1 VGELFVARER
11 GKYQGVLAAAFIV
24 AAVLGPG
31 LGGWLA
37 DAGLW
42 RAIFYINVPLGIL
55 AAICLHTFFPQ
66 THRQLSSSK
75 DPIIPAH
82 VFKSR
87 LINIC
92 LATVFVSG
100 IGMFGGSLVLA
111 VLLQQ
116 VFHVSA
122 TQSGYALTPLML
134 VVAVASIVSG
144 YLVSRTGRYKIL
156 CLIGLLFM
164 SAGCILLAF
173 VNSRTPLYVVYADA
187 AINGIGLGLLL
198 PVHAI
203 VVQNAV
209 KDAVLGFATSMTQL
223 FRSLGGTIGTA
234 ILSAILLYLLKSQT
248 IETALTTIFW
258 IHGITVAA
266 TLVLN
271 FFLPEVELKR
281 SSIT

>member
-1 VGELFVARER
+1 
-11 GKYQGVLAAAFIV
+11 
-24 AAVLGPG
+24 
-31 LGGWLA
+31 
-37 DAGLW
+37 
-42 RAIFYINVPLGIL
+42 
-55 AAICLHTFFPQ
+55 
-66 THRQLSSSK
+66 
-75 DPIIPAH
+75 
-82 VFKSR
+82 
-87 LINIC
+87 
-92 LATVFVSG
+92 
-100 IGMFGGSLVLA
+100 M
-111 VLLQQ
+111 
-116 VFHVSA
+116 
-122 TQSGYALTPLML
+122 
-134 VVAVASIVSG
+134 
-144 YLVSRTGRYKIL
+144 L
-156 CLIGLLFM
+156 CLVGLLFM